1 MKFNIK
7 KHCIFEFQQIRIF
20 LNMNIPKSVNPRIV
34 IIGGGFAGIALAR
47 KLKNKN
53 VQVVLLD
60 KHNYHNFQPLLYQ
73 VATGGLEA
81 GSIAYPIR
89 KVIQEYNDFY
99 FRLTSVEE
107 IDTKNQK
114 VIAEIGELS
123 YDYLIIAT
131 GSKTN
136 YFGNKE
142 IERNSM
148 GMKTIPQ
155 SLNIRSLILE
165 NFEQAVLTTDVAE
178 RNSLINFVLVGGGP
192 TGVELAGAL
201 AEMKKAIL
209 QKDYPD
215 LDIDKMEINL
225 IQSGDRILNTMSEK
239 SSIAAEK
246 FLDNLGVKIW
256 KNVRVTN
263 YDGRTIITN
272 SDLTFETATVIWTA
286 GVQGALVAG
295 LDAKSLVAR
304 VERIRV
310 NQYCQVVGYDNIFA
324 VGDIAAMVT
333 ESFPEGHPMMA
344 QPAMQQGKL
353 LGENIIKLIRKQPM
367 EAFKYNDKGSM
378 ATIGRNKAVVD
389 LPKYHFS
396 GVFAWFVWMF
406 VHLFSLIG
414 FKNRAVVFLNWVYNY
429 IRFDREGRLI
439 IRPFKKKSFT
449 TFTSDEV

>member
-1 MKFNIK
+1 
-7 KHCIFEFQQIRIF
+7 
-20 LNMNIPKSVNPRIV
+20 MNIPHSSNPRVV
-34 IIGGGFAGIALAR
+34 IIGGGFAGLAMAK

-60 KHNYHNFQPLLYQ
+60 KHNYHTFQPLLYQ

-99 FRLTSVEE
+99 FRLTSVKE
-107 IDTKNQK
+107 IDTQNQK
-114 VIAEIGELS
+114 IISEIGDLH
-123 YDYLIIAT
+123 YDYLVIAT

-142 IERNSM
+142 IERNAMS
-148 GMKTIPQ
+148 MKTIPQ

-165 NFEQAVLTTDVAE
+165 NFEQAVLTRDEAD
-178 RNSLINFVLVGGGP
+178 RNALINFVLVGAGP

-201 AEMKKAIL
+201 AEMKRAIL

-215 LDIDKMEINL
+215 LDVSKMGIHL
-225 IQSGDRILNTMSEK
+225 IQSGDRVLNTMSEK
-239 SSIAAEK
+239 SSTAAEK
-246 FLDNLGVKIW
+246 FLVDLGVTVW

-263 YDGRTIITN
+263 YDGRTITTN
-272 SDLTFETATVIWTA
+272 SDVTFETAPVSWTA
-286 GVQGALVAG
+286 GVQGAAIAG
-295 LDAKSLVAR
+295 LDAKSLVEK

-310 NQYCQVVGYDNIFA
+310 NQFNQVVGYENIFA
-324 VGDIAAMVT
+324 IGDIASM
-333 ESFPEGHPMMA
+333 ESELYPHGHPMMA
-344 QPAMQQGKL
+344 QPAMQQGEL
-353 LGENIIKLIRKQPM
+353 LGENLIKLVANKPM
-367 EAFKYNDKGSM
+367 KPFEYNDKGSM
-378 ATIGRNKAVVD
+378 ATIGRNLAVVD
-389 LPKYHFS
+389 LPRYHFH
-396 GVFAWFVWMF
+396 GVFAWFVWML

-414 FKNRAVVFLNWVYNY
+414 FKNKAVVFLNWVYNY

-439 IRPFKKKSFT
+439 VRPFKKRSFT

>member
-1 MKFNIK
+1 
-7 KHCIFEFQQIRIF
+7 
-20 LNMNIPKSVNPRIV
+20 MNIPQSKNPRVV
-34 IIGGGFAGIALAR
+34 IIGAGFAGLSIAK

-53 VQVVLLD
+53 LQVVLLD
-60 KHNYHNFQPLLYQ
+60 KHNYHTFQPLLYQ

-89 KVIQEYNDFY
+89 KVIQQYKDFY
-99 FRLTSVEE
+99 FRLTSVKE

-114 VIAEIGELS
+114 IISEIGELN
-123 YDYLIIAT
+123 YDYLVIAT

-142 IERNSM
+142 IERNAMS
-148 GMKTIPQ
+148 MKTIPQ

-165 NFEQAVLTTDVAE
+165 NFEQAVLTNDQAE
-178 RNSLINFVLVGGGP
+178 KDSLINFVLVGAGP

-215 LDIDKMEINL
+215 LDIAKMQINL
-225 IQSGDRILNTMSEK
+225 VQSGDRVLNTMSEK
-239 SSIAAEK
+239 SSAEAEK
-246 FLDNLGVKIW
+246 FLENLGVTIW

-263 YDGRTIITN
+263 YDGKTITTN
-272 SDLTFETATVIWTA
+272 SDLVFETATVIWTA
-286 GVQGALVAG
+286 GVQGANIPGLSAAALVE
-295 LDAKSLVAR
+295 K

-310 NQYCQVVGYDNIFA
+310 NQYNQVVGYENIFA
-324 VGDIAAMVT
+324 IGDIATMET
-333 ESFPEGHPMMA
+333 EKFPQGHPMMA
-344 QPAMQQGKL
+344 QPALQQGDL
-353 LGENIIKLIRKQPM
+353 LGENIIKLVNKKPLKPF
-367 EAFKYNDKGSM
+367 EYNDKGSM
-378 ATIGRNKAVVD
+378 ATIGRNLAVVD
-389 LPKYHFS
+389 LPNYHFS
-396 GVFAWFVWMF
+396 GIFAWFVWML
-406 VHLFSLIG
+406 VHLYSLIG
-414 FKNRAVVFLNWVYNY
+414 FKNKAVVFLNWVYNY

>member
-1 MKFNIK
+1 
-7 KHCIFEFQQIRIF
+7 
-20 LNMNIPKSVNPRIV
+20 MNIPTSKYPRIV
-34 IIGGGFAGIALAR
+34 IIGGGFAGIALSK
-47 KLKNKN
+47 KLRNKN
-53 VQVVLLD
+53 VQVVLID
-60 KHNYHNFQPLLYQ
+60 KHNYHTFQPLLYQ

-89 KVIQEYNDFY
+89 KVIQEYKDFY
-99 FRLTSVEE
+99 FRLTSVKE
-107 IDTKNQK
+107 IDTEHQK
-114 VIAEIGELS
+114 IITEIGDLHYDHLVIAS
-123 YDYLIIAT
+123 

-148 GMKTIPQ
+148 SMKTIPQ

-165 NFEQAVLTTDVAE
+165 NFEQAVLTKNQAD
-178 RNSLINFVLVGGGP
+178 RNALINFVLVGAGP

-215 LDIDKMEINL
+215 LDIDKMQINL

-239 SSIAAEK
+239 SSAAAEK
-246 FLDNLGVKIW
+246 FLLYLGVKIW

-263 YDGRTIITN
+263 YDGRTITTN
-272 SDLTFETATVIWTA
+272 TDLTFDSATVIWTA
-286 GVQGALVAG
+286 GVQGVKIIG
-295 LDAKSLVAR
+295 LDSKSLVEKVDR
-304 VERIRV
+304 VRV
-310 NQYCQVVGYDNIFA
+310 NQYNQVVGYDNIFA
-324 VGDIAAMVT
+324 IGDICSMET
-333 ESFPEGHPMMA
+333 EKYPQGHPMMA

-353 LGENIIKLIRKQPM
+353 LGENLIKLIQKKTMTPF
-367 EAFKYNDKGSM
+367 EYKDKGSM
-378 ATIGRNKAVVD
+378 ATIGRNLAVVD
-389 LPKYHFS
+389 LPHYHFS
-396 GVFAWFVWMF
+396 GIFAWFVWMF

-414 FKNRAVVFLNWVYNY
+414 FKNKAVVFLNWVYNY
-429 IRFDREGRLI
+429 IKFDREGRLI